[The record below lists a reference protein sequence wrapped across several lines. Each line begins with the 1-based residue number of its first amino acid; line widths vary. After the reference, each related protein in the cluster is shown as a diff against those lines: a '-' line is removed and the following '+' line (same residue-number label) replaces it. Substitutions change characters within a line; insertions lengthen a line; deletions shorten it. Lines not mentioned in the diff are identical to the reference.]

1 MSFQT
6 CWRCLSRASDPGIL
20 ARRPTSQHPILLPF
34 PAAAFTT
41 SAPQFA
47 LPPKKKSTPMKTEK
61 NIRGV
66 KKTFTRKKDKLQ
78 KTDRA
83 RRPAIGERKALRKRI
98 VLSNTNALEVEG
110 LQDLTPE
117 SLVDERLRGQ
127 VLGIPG
133 PVVDQLRVVE
143 GFKPSQGWPLFRRPA
158 MLVRRETV
166 DLGKE
171 MEAIESEKK
180 TVRRVL
186 VGERGSGKTI
196 MLLQA
201 MTMAFMK
208 GSVVINI
215 PEGTLNLSCS
225 KAFKQKLTTLP
236 PHSTRSDPC
245 PHRIRPPPLQP
256 KPLHTKNLHRRP
268 PLHTLPVQPH
278 PPIPQPHPAPPFLYN
293 HPNPPKNLSL
303 PPRPPRRL
311 RPGHRL
317 ADPPTNPL
325 RLKTPRTTTTNDVS
339 RRSIARHA

>member
-20 ARRPTSQHPILLPF
+20 ARRPTSQRPILLPLL
-34 PAAAFTT
+34 AAAFTT
-41 SAPQFA
+41 SAPQCA
-47 LPPKKKSTPMKTEK
+47 LPPKKKPTPMKTEK

-110 LQDLTPE
+110 LRDLTPE

-143 GFKPSQGWPLFRRPA
+143 AFKSSQGWPLFRRPA

-171 MEAIESEKK
+171 METIESEKK
-180 TVRRVL
+180 AVRRVL

-208 GSVVINI
+208 GWVVINI
-215 PEGTLNLSCS
+215 PEGTFNQPFISLLILRNPRRT
-225 KAFKQKLTTLP
+225 LTAMPT
-236 PHSTRSDPC
+236 HSTRSNPR

-256 KPLHTKNLHRRP
+256 HPLYTKNLHHNH
-268 PLHTLPVQPH
+268 PLHPLPLQPH
-278 PPIPQPHPAPPFLYN
+278 PPIPQPHAT
-293 HPNPPKNLSL
+293 S
-303 PPRPPRRL
+303 
-311 RPGHRL
+311 
-317 ADPPTNPL
+317 PL
-325 RLKTPRTTTTNDVS
+325 Q
-339 RRSIARHA
+339 H